1 MPGRLTNEAQG
12 HHWGSYHR
20 WGASRA
26 RRSTRAATVSPGT
39 SRPSA
44 PRSREGQREGRRLGP
59 PLASALRGGHGC
71 GRETGGTLPERRNQF
86 GRSQRS
92 EREGRLQRKGAR
104 GGDRRGAI
112 GEPREPEET
121 PPTGGASRGPGPAP
135 VRHEALAGQPELG
148 LGGRLRRAGV
158 LQSRGEARARRMP
171 QRGPSELQVSRGAA
185 SVASD
190 LSRTPF
196 APQVLGPSGAGGPW
210 RSGMRWQQ
218 LSAPSGS

>member
-1 MPGRLTNEAQG
+1 MRASRERLQLPGRLTNEAQG

-92 EREGRLQRKGAR
+92 EREGGCRGRAR
-104 GGDRRGAI
+104 GAGI
-112 GEPREPEET
+112 GEEPL
-121 PPTGGASRGPGPAP
+121 ASRESRRRRRQLEELPGAP
-135 VRHEALAGQPELG
+135 GQPPCAMK
-148 LGGRLRRAGV
+148 R
-158 LQSRGEARARRMP
+158 
-171 QRGPSELQVSRGAA
+171 
-185 SVASD
+185 
-190 LSRTPF
+190 
-196 APQVLGPSGAGGPW
+196 
-210 RSGMRWQQ
+210 
-218 LSAPSGS
+218 